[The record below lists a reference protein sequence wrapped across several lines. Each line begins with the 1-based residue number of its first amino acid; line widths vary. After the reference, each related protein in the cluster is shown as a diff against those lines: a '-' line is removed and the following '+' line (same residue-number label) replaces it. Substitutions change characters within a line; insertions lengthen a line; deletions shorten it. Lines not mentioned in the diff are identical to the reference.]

1 MSQTLSK
8 TRNSKLGLALDFN
21 SFFNLM
27 KPRVMSLVLFTC
39 MVGLLIA
46 PYSVDLKTSLI
57 SLLAVAIG
65 SGAAGALNM
74 WYESDV
80 DALMSRTCLRPIP
93 TGKVKRNQALYFGI
107 ILSIISVAMLYYS
120 ANLISAILLASTIGF
135 YFFIYTI
142 WLKRKTPQNI
152 VIGGAAGA
160 LPPVIG
166 WTIAT
171 GTITI
176 EPIILF
182 LIIFVWTPSHFWALS
197 LYKSGDYKKAK
208 IPMLPVIAGTKTTK
222 INILAY
228 SLAMLPVVIAPYYF
242 EFAGLLYFATSLV
255 MTLYYNYLCL
265 ELFKAKVTKTSNKIA
280 RKVFIYSIFYLFF
293 IYLILL
299 IDNARSLFYE

>member
-1 MSQTLSK
+1 
-8 TRNSKLGLALDFN
+8 
-21 SFFNLM
+21 M

-107 ILSIISVAMLYYS
+107 ILSFVSIAMLYYS
-120 ANLISAILLASTIGF
+120 ANLISAILLASTISF

-171 GTITI
+171 GSITV

-182 LIIFVWTPSHFWALS
+182 LIIFIWTPSHFWALS

-208 IPMLPVIAGTKTTK
+208 IPMLPVIAGTKITK
-222 INILAY
+222 TNILAY
-228 SLAMLPVVIAPYYF
+228 SFAMLPIIIAPYYF
-242 EFAGLLYFATSLV
+242 EFAGLLYLSTTLI

-265 ELFKAKVTKTSNKIA
+265 ELFMAKVTKTSNKIA

-299 IDNARSLFYE
+299 IDNARSLFNE